1 MPCLVGSNCYAQGR
15 RPRCHLLQ
23 LSALLH
29 LLCTFSVCKECVR
42 SAKQHLASVM
52 PLMLLGYEPKKIA
65 SDALWEAHGFAS
77 VVERAITRPTCG
89 KCIYVHEHG

>member
-1 MPCLVGSNCYAQGR
+1 
-15 RPRCHLLQ
+15 
-23 LSALLH
+23 
-29 LLCTFSVCKECVR
+29 
-42 SAKQHLASVM
+42 M